1 MSTKKEN
8 ILAVETRGL
17 TKLYGDK
24 AAVRDLNLKV
34 GEGQI
39 YGFIGR
45 NGAGKSTT
53 LKMISG
59 LASPTQGEVLLYG
72 KPVSDPVIRRR
83 LGVLI

>member
-1 MSTKKEN
+1 MGTKKEN

-39 YGFIGR
+39 VVA
-45 NGAGKSTT
+45 GAGFEPTT
-53 LKMISG
+53 FG
-59 LASPTQGEVLLYG
+59 L
-72 KPVSDPVIRRR
+72 
-83 LGVLI
+83 